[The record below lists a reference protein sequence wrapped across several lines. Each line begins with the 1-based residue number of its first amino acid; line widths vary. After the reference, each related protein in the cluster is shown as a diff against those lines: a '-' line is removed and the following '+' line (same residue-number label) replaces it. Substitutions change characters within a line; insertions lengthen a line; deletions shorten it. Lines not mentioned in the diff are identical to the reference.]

1 MIDDDTLGN
10 LNGDVFTPGIVCTFF
25 LRQLMLFMMVWD
37 LGAQDTEE
45 IDLASINH

>member
-25 LRQLMLFMMVWD
+25 EDLLLFMMAWD
-37 LGAQDTEE
+37 LGGQDTEE
-45 IDLASINH
+45 IDLASINL